1 MSTGVFAENVRQA
14 LEFVEMLGPHSMLT
28 LADIMDEFGVSMPAA
43 KKIVGR
49 ARHLGFAV
57 QTVHLDSGIHV
68 YRIDT
73 DELRRV
79 MQIAAK
85 RRKTR

>member
-1 MSTGVFAENVRQA
+1 MSTGVFAENARQA
-14 LEFVEMLGPHSMLT
+14 LEFVELLGPHSMVT
-28 LADIMDEFGVSMPAA
+28 LSDIMEEFGVTMPAA

-49 ARHLGFAV
+49 ARNLGFAV
-57 QTVHLDSGIHV
+57 QTVHLDSGLHV

-79 MQIAAK
+79 MQISAK
-85 RRKTR
+85 RRKPR